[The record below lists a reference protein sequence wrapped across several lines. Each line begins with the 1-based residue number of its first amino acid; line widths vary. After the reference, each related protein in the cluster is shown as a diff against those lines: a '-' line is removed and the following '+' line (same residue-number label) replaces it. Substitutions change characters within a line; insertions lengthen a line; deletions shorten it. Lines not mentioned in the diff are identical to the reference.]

1 MKCMQLELLEKI
13 KPEDS
18 GVMGLSRTIRGHT
31 YIYSMGAVRVCLCHL
46 RATESSDT
54 WHRRVKHAH

>member
-1 MKCMQLELLEKI
+1 MKCMQLGLLEKI
-13 KPEDS
+13 KHEDS

-31 YIYSMGAVRVCLCHL
+31 YMGAVRICLCHL
-46 RATESSDT
+46 RATESSDM

>member
-1 MKCMQLELLEKI
+1 MKCMQLGLLEKI
-13 KPEDS
+13 KHEDS
-18 GVMGLSRTIRGHT
+18 GVMGLSRTIL
-31 YIYSMGAVRVCLCHL
+31 IYMGAVRVCLCHL